1 LIADW
6 EACSGLRFSINDQ
19 KSTISNDWRLQARFR
34 SGSVFL
40 PLRPRG
46 TIMDIVQ
53 AFVLDL
59 GWIFFIAWGTVLAAV
74 GAIAFGRDLFPSTSR
89 PRYEPEPLSLH
100 GD

>member
-1 LIADW
+1 
-6 EACSGLRFSINDQ
+6 
-19 KSTISNDWRLQARFR
+19 
-34 SGSVFL
+34 
-40 PLRPRG
+40 
-46 TIMDIVQ
+46 MDIVQ

-89 PRYEPEPLSLH
+89 PRYDPERVSLQ